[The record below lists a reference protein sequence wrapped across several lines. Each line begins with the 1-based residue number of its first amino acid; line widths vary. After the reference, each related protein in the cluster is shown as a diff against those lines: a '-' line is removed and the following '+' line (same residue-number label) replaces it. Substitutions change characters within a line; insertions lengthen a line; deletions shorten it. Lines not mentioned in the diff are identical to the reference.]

1 MITPPPLL
9 EAAPGNPI
17 TAEGWNNLRQAVLAL
32 YEAFNK
38 SPGTLTAQLKSKDGG
53 AIVADAVVT
62 LVPSGEPAGRTP
74 RAALYLGATVQA
86 FQVLGL
92 EAGSYD
98 LVVEAAGF
106 APETRPV
113 TIGAD
118 GAAQALAVELTPSAV
133 TVVVPNLFGAAV
145 NVAMATLASAG
156 LQVSRVIDSYG
167 TDLAPSGIPAEAAN
181 SPVLNQV
188 PEPGTVVPK
197 NTPVQLHISAKVAQ
211 QVKVPNLA
219 GLTLTEAKQQ
229 LAAAGLVV
237 GETKTLGS

>member
-17 TAEGWNNLRQAVLAL
+17 TAEAWNNLRQAVLTL
-32 YEAFNK
+32 YEAFNQ
-38 SPGTLTAQLKSKDGG
+38 SPGTLTAQLKSKASG
-53 AIVADAVVT
+53 AIVSDATVT
-62 LVPSGEPAGRTP
+62 LVPTGEPAGRLP
-74 RAALYLGATVQA
+74 RVALYLGASVQA

-92 EAGSYD
+92 AAGSYD
-98 LVVEAAGF
+98 LVVEAPGHAV
-106 APETRPV
+106 ETRAV
-113 TIGAD
+113 IIGTEAPT
-118 GAAQALAVELTPSAV
+118 QALAVELTPAID

-145 NVAMATLASAG
+145 NVAMRVLAEGG
-156 LQVSRVIDSYG
+156 LQTLRVIDSYG
-167 TDLAPSGIPAEAAN
+167 TDFAPSSIPVEAAN

-188 PEPGTVVPK
+188 PEPGTVVPR
-197 NTPVQLHISAKVAQ
+197 NSPVQLHISAKVAQ

-229 LAAAGLVV
+229 LAAAGLAV